1 MPGIVDSGFLGWL
14 ELPGL
19 QRLAFHLPLA
29 LTVAGGAAV
38 VLAVAGWTRHWWSAA
53 ERLQYAGLAVGT
65 LVLVA
70 QLALW
75 RLIGWG
81 FS

>member
-1 MPGIVDSGFLGWL
+1 
-14 ELPGL
+14 
-19 QRLAFHLPLA
+19 
-29 LTVAGGAAV
+29 V